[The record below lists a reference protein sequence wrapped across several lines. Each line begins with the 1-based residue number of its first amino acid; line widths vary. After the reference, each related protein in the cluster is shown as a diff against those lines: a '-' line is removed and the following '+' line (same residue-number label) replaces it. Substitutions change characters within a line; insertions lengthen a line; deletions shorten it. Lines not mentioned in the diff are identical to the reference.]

1 MVMIV
6 IIIMI
11 IFKKRMM
18 NKTDISFNSWL
29 NLSLRSS
36 PLSLHNCK
44 KHSKQQ
50 NVYLI
55 DAIH

>member
-1 MVMIV
+1 MIA

-11 IFKKRMM
+11 FKKQMI